1 MWTMWADKQ
10 TFTYGGWVSPATL
23 DINNIYVLSN

>member
-23 DINNIYVLSN
+23 DINNICTE